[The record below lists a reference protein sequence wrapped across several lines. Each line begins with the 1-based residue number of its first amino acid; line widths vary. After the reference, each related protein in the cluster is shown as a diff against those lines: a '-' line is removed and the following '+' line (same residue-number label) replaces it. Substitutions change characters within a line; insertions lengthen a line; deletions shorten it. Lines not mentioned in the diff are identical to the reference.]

1 MPGTVDEEKFLSLQ
15 MENRQLKKE
24 AVERDK
30 KFKQTLA
37 RLARAEEAAKRA
49 TLASASSHSPGGPV
63 KGAPT
68 AARLFAAEQRASEL
82 EEECRE
88 LTRKLQREHE
98 RSHRLCSCPN
108 GSKRMQKHRAAR

>member
-49 TLASASSHSPGGPV
+49 TLASASSRSPGGPV

-82 EEECRE
+82 EEE
-88 LTRKLQREHE
+88 
-98 RSHRLCSCPN
+98 
-108 GSKRMQKHRAAR
+108 